1 MRKQGERLPGGKKS
15 PLWGRLAAAL
25 LCLCLLFTLL
35 PATALAAAPSGQVL
49 YAGGV
54 QISSTGYWT
63 TDSEGNVTAYSGT
76 GTPAGNY
83 IHYDA
88 DNNILTLH
96 NATIKKALDYGNS
109 SPNSLISGAAIGV
122 LNQSGNAAL
131 TIQLEGDNTIEDVS
145 TGIYVLALSS
155 STGAA
160 SLTITGENG
169 GSLNASGSRNS
180 GIWVQSNSG
189 DATLT
194 IKNAEVTATSEY
206 GSGVWVQADDS
217 SDASLSVDGG
227 SLTAT
232 GNSNYGAGIQYTF
245 GSSSSGSGTPSL
257 TVNGNAIVKASGRA
271 GGITSNSSPVTPSG
285 TGIVLNN
292 GTGTVYENVTL
303 QENLEIG
310 EDESLTLSTGAS
322 LDANGNN
329 VIVDGGAL
337 DSTLATSLGG
347 SVKYTPTITTASP
360 LSNGTVGT
368 YYEQTLAADGTAPV
382 TWSVSNG
389 TLPAGLSLNAS
400 TGEISGT
407 PTAQGANTF
416 TVTATNAYGSD
427 SRQLAITITI
437 PATIPVT
444 GVTLDKSSLTL
455 AEGGTAQLTA
465 AVKPDNASNKAVT
478 WESGDTSV
486 ATVDTNGKVTAV
498 GAGTATITATTQDGG
513 KTATCVVTVTA
524 QTYNISATPALLN
537 FGAVTG
543 GYAAA
548 PAAQTVTITNT
559 GNQSV
564 TVNLPT
570 STNYTIAAG
579 TGFTGGTAALA
590 PNAAAEFTVRPKTG
604 LGAGK
609 YGETLTISGSGGASA
624 KVTLSFAVNAAGT
637 PGAGQGG
644 PKQNPPTGVGLP
656 MPPDGSGGHAGQ
668 GGRPGAA
675 GPPGRGRAVC
685 SRRTAPQK
693 GQTGPGPYRQ
703 AVMARGGQRRAA
715 AFAFAPFG
723 AQSRL
728 PRPRLRP
735 PRLVQPAGKAAAACA
750 ARACGLPNR
759 GKSPAIRKKDCRA
772 FCMRRAPKRP
782 GPSRAPACAGAAFG
796 LICFSWLSHFLF

>member
-1 MRKQGERLPGGKKS
+1 M
-15 PLWGRLAAAL
+15 
-25 LCLCLLFTLL
+25 CLCLLFTLL

-96 NATIKKALDYGNS
+96 NATIKK
-109 SPNSLISGAAIGV
+109 SLPYSTDPPAGSYIHGSAIGV
-122 LNQSGNAAL
+122 FNQNGDAEL
-131 TIQLEGDNTIEDVS
+131 TIQLQGQKNTLSETT
-145 TGIYVLALSS
+145 TGIYVYSS
-155 STGAA
+155 SGTA

-217 SDASLSVDGG
+217 SDAYLSVDGG

-292 GTGTVYENVTL
+292 GTGTVYGNVTL

-329 VIVDGGAL
+329 VIVDGGTL
-337 DSTLATSLGG
+337 DSTLATSLGD

-368 YYEQTLAADGTAPV
+368 YYKQTLAADGTAPV

-455 AEGGTAQLTA
+455 AEGGSAQLTA

-513 KTATCVVTVTA
+513 KTAACVVTVTA
-524 QTYNISATPALLN
+524 QTYNISAAPALLN

-609 YGETLTISGSGGASA
+609 YGETLTISDSGGASA

-644 PKQNPPTGVGLP
+644 PKQNSPTGVGLP

-668 GGRPGAA
+668 GGGLALLAPLGAA
-675 GPPGRGRAVC
+675 AL
-685 SRRTAPQK
+685 
-693 GQTGPGPYRQ
+693 
-703 AVMARGGQRRAA
+703 
-715 AFAFAPFG
+715 F
-723 AQSRL
+723 
-728 PRPRLRP
+728 
-735 PRLVQPAGKAAAACA
+735 AAAARRHK
-750 ARACGLPNR
+750 RAKQAPGLTGR
-759 GKSPAIRKKDCRA
+759 Q
-772 FCMRRAPKRP
+772 
-782 GPSRAPACAGAAFG
+782 
-796 LICFSWLSHFLF
+796 

>member
-1 MRKQGERLPGGKKS
+1 MFFRGGGAR
-15 PLWGRLAAAL
+15 PV
-25 LCLCLLFTLL
+25 LCL
-35 PATALAAAPSGQVL
+35 
-49 YAGGV
+49 GGRAV
-54 QISSTGYWT
+54 F
-63 TDSEGNVTAYSGT
+63 
-76 GTPAGNY
+76 
-83 IHYDA
+83 
-88 DNNILTLH
+88 
-96 NATIKKALDYGNS
+96 KKGHGKAHRHR
-109 SPNSLISGAAIGV
+109 P
-122 LNQSGNAAL
+122 
-131 TIQLEGDNTIEDVS
+131 
-145 TGIYVLALSS
+145 
-155 STGAA
+155 
-160 SLTITGENG
+160 
-169 GSLNASGSRNS
+169 RPPHR
-180 GIWVQSNSG
+180 
-189 DATLT
+189 
-194 IKNAEVTATSEY
+194 
-206 GSGVWVQADDS
+206 
-217 SDASLSVDGG
+217 
-227 SLTAT
+227 
-232 GNSNYGAGIQYTF
+232 AGIAQM
-245 GSSSSGSGTPSL
+245 
-257 TVNGNAIVKASGRA
+257 NG
-271 GGITSNSSPVTPSG
+271 
-285 TGIVLNN
+285 
-292 GTGTVYENVTL
+292 NVTL

-322 LDANGNN
+322 LDSNGNN

-347 SVKYTPTITTASP
+347 SVKYTPTVTTASP

-368 YYEQTLAADGTAPV
+368 YYKQTLAADGTAPV

-465 AVKPDNASNKAVT
+465 TVKPDNVSNKAVT

-668 GGRPGAA
+668 GGGLALLAPLGAA
-675 GPPGRGRAVC
+675 AL
-685 SRRTAPQK
+685 
-693 GQTGPGPYRQ
+693 
-703 AVMARGGQRRAA
+703 
-715 AFAFAPFG
+715 F
-723 AQSRL
+723 
-728 PRPRLRP
+728 
-735 PRLVQPAGKAAAACA
+735 AAAARRHKKA
-750 ARACGLPNR
+750 KQAPGLTGR
-759 GKSPAIRKKDCRA
+759 Q
-772 FCMRRAPKRP
+772 
-782 GPSRAPACAGAAFG
+782 
-796 LICFSWLSHFLF
+796 